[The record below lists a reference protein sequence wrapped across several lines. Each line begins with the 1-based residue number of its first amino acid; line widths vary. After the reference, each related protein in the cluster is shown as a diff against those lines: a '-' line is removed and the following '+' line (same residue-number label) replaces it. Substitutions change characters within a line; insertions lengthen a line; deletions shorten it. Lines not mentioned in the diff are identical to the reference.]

1 MNIENINHL
10 SMYDDRTFNGVEH
23 GMKQLVYPLN
33 RGWLALWYH

>member
-1 MNIENINHL
+1 MNADNE
-10 SMYDDRTFNGVEH
+10 TFNGVEH